1 MPRSTGRFLSAI
13 GVTAAAALLAACG
26 STSTAATSTAT
37 SSTSATATS
46 ATSGTGAA
54 SSAVTSGSPSSSAAE
69 ETSEEPLDPEALVIY
84 NAQHENLTQAWAD
97 EFSKANGGV
106 KVQLRNG
113 SDLEMANQLVAE
125 GAESPAD
132 VFITE
137 NSPGMNVVE
146 GAGLFT
152 DIAPTTLS
160 QVPAQYSPSTGKWV
174 GVAARSTVFVY
185 NTSKLTADQLP
196 TSLLDLAE
204 PEWKGRW
211 AASPSGADFQA
222 IVSALYELEG
232 ADATEAWLTGMQENF
247 TAYKGNST
255 VMKAVNAGEIDGG
268 VIYHYYWY
276 GDQAKTKEN
285 SANTALHYFGNQDP
299 GAFVSVSGAGV
310 LASSTKQEL
319 AQKFVAFISAK
330 AGQDIVGETV
340 LEYPLLD
347 SAAAPALKPLS
358 TLDAPVVDP
367 AKLNSVAVSDLM
379 TSVGL
384 L

>member
-1 MPRSTGRFLSAI
+1 MRTRFQRYLAVVGLGSA
-13 GVTAAAALLAACG
+13 VALLGACG
-26 STSTAATSTAT
+26 STPTPVAASSSTTGSFTTGSSTASNSSSSASAAAATSTT
-37 SSTSATATS
+37 
-46 ATSGTGAA
+46 
-54 SSAVTSGSPSSSAAE
+54 
-69 ETSEEPLDPEALVIY
+69 EEPLDPSALVIY

-97 EFSKANGGV
+97 EFSRENGGV

-113 SDLEMANQLVAE
+113 SDLEMGNQIVAE
-125 GAESPAD
+125 GADSPAD

-137 NSPGMNVVE
+137 NSPGMNLVE
-146 GAGLFT
+146 GAGLFDSVDPAT
-152 DIAPTTLS
+152 IS
-160 QVPAQYSPSTGKWV
+160 QIPSQYSPSTGKWV

-196 TSLLDLAE
+196 KSLLDLAN

-222 IVSALYELEG
+222 IVSALYELKG
-232 ADATEAWLTGMQENF
+232 ADETEKWLTGMKANF
-247 TAYKGNST
+247 TAYKGNTT
-255 VMKAVNAGEIDGG
+255 VMKAVNAGEIEGG

-285 SANTALHYFGNQDP
+285 SANTALHFFGNKDP

-310 LASSTKQEL
+310 LASSTKKAL
-319 AQKFVAFISAK
+319 AQKFVKFITSK
-330 AGQDIVGETV
+330 AGQQIVANTV

-347 SAAAPALKPLS
+347 TTSTTNAALKPLS
-358 TLDAPVVDP
+358 TLDAPDVDES
-367 AKLNSVAVSDLM
+367 KLNSAEVSDLM
-379 TSVGL
+379 TQVGL

>member
-1 MPRSTGRFLSAI
+1 MRRSSGRFLTAI
-13 GVTAAAALLAACG
+13 GFTAAVTLLAACG
-26 STSTAATSTAT
+26 A
-37 SSTSATATS
+37 SSTGS
-46 ATSGTGAA
+46 SGG
-54 SSAVTSGSPSSSAAE
+54 SGTSGSPAGGTTAPSSAAE
-69 ETSEEPLDPEALVIY
+69 EAETSEAPLDPDALVIY

-97 EFSKANGGV
+97 AFSAANGGV
-106 KVQLRNG
+106 KIQLRNG

-125 GAESPAD
+125 GADSPAD

-146 GAGLFT
+146 SAGLFA
-152 DIAPTTLS
+152 DIDKSTTAQIPS
-160 QVPAQYSPSTGKWV
+160 QYSPSTGKWV

-185 NTSKLTADQLP
+185 NTSKLTEAQLP
-196 TSLLDLAE
+196 ASLLDLAK

-232 ADATEAWLTGMQENF
+232 ADATEQWLTGMQENF

-268 VIYHYYWY
+268 LIYHYYWY

-285 SANTALHYFGNQDP
+285 SANTALHFFGNQDP

-319 AQKFVAFISAK
+319 AQKFVAFIASE
-330 AGQDIVGETV
+330 AGQKIVADTV

-347 SAAAPALKPLS
+347 AAANPALKPLS
-358 TLDAPVVDP
+358 SLDAPVVDP
-367 AKLNSVAVSDLM
+367 AKLNSEAVVDLM
-379 TSVGL
+379 TQVGL